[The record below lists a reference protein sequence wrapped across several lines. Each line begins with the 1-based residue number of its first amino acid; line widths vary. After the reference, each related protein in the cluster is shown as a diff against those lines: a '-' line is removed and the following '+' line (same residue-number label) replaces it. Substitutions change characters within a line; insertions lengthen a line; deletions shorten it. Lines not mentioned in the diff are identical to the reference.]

1 MRLDH
6 LLSKENRTKP
16 RVWFYTLGFLNLR
29 VHTSVGFCSILKVLD
44 ELSKW
49 GSEGE
54 SPQPLIWGCSS
65 AGRAPALHA
74 GGQEFDPPHLHQ
86 ERVWNGDWLS
96 ETRAN
101 SSAG

>member
-1 MRLDH
+1 MVLYLRLFEPEG
-6 LLSKENRTKP
+6 S
-16 RVWFYTLGFLNLR
+16 
-29 VHTSVGFCSILKVLD
+29 TSVGFCSILKVLD
-44 ELSKW
+44 ESSKW

-54 SPQPLIWGCSS
+54 SPQPLIRGCSS

-96 ETRAN
+96 EMRAN

>member
-1 MRLDH
+1 MK
-6 LLSKENRTKP
+6 SA
-16 RVWFYTLGFLNLR
+16 
-29 VHTSVGFCSILKVLD
+29 
-44 ELSKW
+44 

-96 ETRAN
+96 EMRAN

>member
-1 MRLDH
+1 MVL
-6 LLSKENRTKP
+6 
-16 RVWFYTLGFLNLR
+16 YLR
-29 VHTSVGFCSILKVLD
+29 FFEPEGSTSVGFCSILKVLN

-54 SPQPLIWGCSS
+54 SPQPLIRGCSS